1 MSQVGPTAPGARPAN
16 WWRTLEERAELPAF
30 QERLYNE
37 FPSEVEAVTDPVAR
51 RTFLKLMGAS
61 IGLAGI
67 TACTRQPEEPIVPYV
82 KQPEEIVPGKPLFFA
97 TAMSLGGVATG
108 LLVESTRVGRQKSKA
123 TQTIRAA
130 SAPPTSSRRPRS
142 SICTIPTGPA
152 RSRNV
157 GDIRPWSTFLATVRA
172 ALSAQQP
179 LHGAGLRLLTEAVN
193 SPTLAAQIQDLLQRF
208 SCREVAPV
216 GSGQPPEC
224 LRRHKARVRPV
235 RRHSASRRSG

>member
-108 LLVESTRVGRQKSKA
+108 LLVESHEGR
-123 TQTIRAA
+123 
-130 SAPPTSSRRPRS
+130 PTKIEGNP
-142 SICTIPTGPA
+142 
-152 RSRNV
+152 
-157 GDIRPWSTFLATVRA
+157 D
-172 ALSAQQP
+172 
-179 LHGAGLRLLTEAVN
+179 
-193 SPTLAAQIQDLLQRF
+193 
-208 SCREVAPV
+208 
-216 GSGQPPEC
+216 
-224 LRRHKARVRPV
+224 
-235 RRHSASRRSG
+235 HSASLGATTIWAQADILDLYDPDRAQNVD